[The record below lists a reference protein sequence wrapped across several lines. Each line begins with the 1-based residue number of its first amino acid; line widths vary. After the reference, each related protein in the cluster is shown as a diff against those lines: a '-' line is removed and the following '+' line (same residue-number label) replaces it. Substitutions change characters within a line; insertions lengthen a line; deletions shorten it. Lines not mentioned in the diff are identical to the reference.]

1 MTSPGPGRASGRAS
15 FFQFDTIAQ
24 GVFLAV
30 TLRVLFLLLLLVNL
44 LFLAWIRWVA
54 PQESPEAAP
63 AAASASKVHPIR
75 LQRERGGAPGSG
87 ANEGR
92 PGVEDSV
99 AIAACVSVG
108 PFATLAQAEAASAA
122 LQRLGFATR
131 PPRGA
136 TDEVRVGSWVRVPN
150 LATPEDAAHA
160 QAALQA
166 AGLSDAYVVTEGEA
180 GNVVS
185 VGVFADPARATE
197 VAMTVITAGF
207 TPQISDRT
215 RVLDVFWIDIDREAN
230 GSLPALDSLPT
241 GPNGDLPLE
250 MRACPAEPSAA
261 GQG

>member
-1 MTSPGPGRASGRAS
+1 M
-15 FFQFDTIAQ
+15 
-24 GVFLAV
+24 

-44 LFLAWIRWVA
+44 MFLAWIRWVA
-54 PQESPEAAP
+54 PQENADVAPP
-63 AAASASKVHPIR
+63 AAAASKVQPIR
-75 LQRERGGAPGSG
+75 LQRERAGVPGSG
-87 ANEGR
+87 ADERQRGT
-92 PGVEDSV
+92 EDRV
-99 AIAACVSVG
+99 AAATCVSVG
-108 PFATLAQAEAASAA
+108 PFATVTQAEAASAA

-166 AGLSDAYVVTEGEA
+166 VGLSDAYVVTEGES

-207 TPQISDRT
+207 TPQVSDRL

-230 GSLPALDSLPT
+230 GGLPALDNLPT